1 MVDVITISIAEAK
14 KVSADFFIA
23 NYPLRYKRSL
33 QYVDSDDALRC
44 LAVALLLDK
53 AGIKENEVTVDENG
67 KPSLKNGGHISISHS
82 GEYCALA
89 VADAPVG
96 IDIEQIG
103 RVDDRIASRFF
114 TETERQWAHG
124 DAARLTVVWT
134 VKEAVAKLDGTG
146 IKMLWNS
153 VDVTPLVNGNELDF
167 NGKKIKAET
176 ENLDNYILS
185 VCKACTP

>member
-1 MVDVITISIAEAK
+1 MVKTFMIFASQAREADE
-14 KVSADFFIA
+14 DFFIA
-23 NYPLRYKRSL
+23 NYPSRYRRSL
-33 QYVDSDDALRC
+33 QYSDSNDTLRC

-67 KPSLKNGGHISISHS
+67 KPSLKNGGYISISHS

-114 TETERQWAHG
+114 IETERQWAHG

-134 VKEAVAKLDGTG
+134 VKEALAKLDGTG

-167 NGKKIKAET
+167 NGKKIKAEI
-176 ENLDNYILS
+176 ENLDNNYIIS
-185 VCKACTP
+185 TIT